1 MINDCQCHMDVVWH
15 LLSTSLGTAMT
26 DLADRIKSRDART
39 QFWGRIHSKNTI
51 LGLLERPIVGVRD
64 FARQNAFRCD
74 KIQTFY

>member
-1 MINDCQCHMDVVWH
+1 
-15 LLSTSLGTAMT
+15 MT